1 MNIRRYS
8 LLRTAL
14 LLPVMLLPACA
25 TIINGTSE
33 DVAVSTSPPGAACAV
48 DRAGARLGVVA
59 QTPGSLHVEKSKNDL
74 TVTCG
79 KAGFQTAAVTRS
91 PSFSLMTLGNL
102 VVGGAIGIG
111 VDFATGANYQ
121 YRGDIRLDLA
131 GDPGYGP
138 PPFALQVPQLDP
150 HAMTSVRQY
159 GPPAAVLPDTVAMHA
174 ASY

>member
-8 LLRTAL
+8 LLRIAL

-25 TIINGTSE
+25 TILNGTSE
-33 DVAVSTSPPGAACAV
+33 DVAVSTSPSGAACAV

-91 PSFSLMTLGNL
+91 PSFSLITLGNL
-102 VVGGAIGIG
+102 VAGGAIGIG
-111 VDFATGANYQ
+111 VDFATGANY
-121 YRGDIRLDLA
+121 YNASDIRLDLA
-131 GDPGYGP
+131 GAPGYGLP
-138 PPFALQVPQLDP
+138 PYAVQVPQFDP
-150 HAMTSVRQY
+150 RTMTSARQY
-159 GPPAAVLPDTVAMHA
+159 GAPAAVLPDTVAMHA